1 MLRVAE
7 QYAATDTGRQ
17 RRANEDALLSRSPLF
32 VVADGMGGAQAGE
45 VASQIAVEAFKR
57 GLHDSAEPEAALAEL
72 TRAANARIH
81 ELSHSHTEQAG
92 MGTTLTA
99 MYVGPEDVSIAHV
112 GDSRAYCLRGEELM
126 RLTDDHSLVDE
137 LMRQGRLTPEE
148 AEEHPQRSVITR
160 ALGPEGTVDVD
171 TRSFRAR
178 AGDVYLLCSDGLT
191 TMVSEEEL
199 ARVLREHP
207 HLRDAGEALI
217 AAANEAGGRDN
228 ITVVLVRLEEVGA
241 GTPSVPSGAPA
252 PRRDDTAAMELGA
265 TMVGAPAAPAPVA
278 RRRPRRPLPRI
289 ASAGKVRARVR
300 RAGRIGAV
308 LVVLALL
315 GAGIYVALQS
325 VYFIGTNARGLITLY
340 RGVPFKLPGNV
351 PLYSSDFVSGV
362 SASTLPPAR
371 RRALLDHSLRS
382 EGNAAALIRS
392 LELGQLE

>member
-57 GLHDSAEPEAALAEL
+57 GLRDSLEPEAALAEL
-72 TRAANARIH
+72 TREANARIH

-99 MYVGPEDVSIAHV
+99 MYVGEQDVAIAHV
-112 GDSRAYCLRGEELM
+112 GDSRAYCLRDGELI

-160 ALGPEGTVDVD
+160 ALGPEGTVEVD
-171 TRSFRAR
+171 TRSFHAR

-191 TMVSEEEL
+191 TMVSEQEL
-199 ARVLREHP
+199 TRVLRDQRQ
-207 HLRDAGEALI
+207 LRGAGEALI
-217 AAANEAGGRDN
+217 AAANAAGGRDN
-228 ITVVLVRLEEVGA
+228 ITVLLVRLEDVGVA
-241 GTPSVPSGAPA
+241 QGTPPGPSSHSNGPDGAA
-252 PRRDDTAAMELGA
+252 PMDV
-265 TMVGAPAAPAPVA
+265 TMVGAPAVPAPVPRRHPRLPQPRALGKA
-278 RRRPRRPLPRI
+278 RRRP
-289 ASAGKVRARVR
+289 GVR
-300 RAGRIGAV
+300 RAGA
-308 LVVLALL
+308 LVALLAVLALV
-315 GAGIYVALQS
+315 GAGAYVALQS

-362 SASTLPPAR
+362 SASTVPPAR
-371 RRALLDHSLRS
+371 RRSLLDHSLRS
-382 EGNAAALIRS
+382 EANAAALIRS